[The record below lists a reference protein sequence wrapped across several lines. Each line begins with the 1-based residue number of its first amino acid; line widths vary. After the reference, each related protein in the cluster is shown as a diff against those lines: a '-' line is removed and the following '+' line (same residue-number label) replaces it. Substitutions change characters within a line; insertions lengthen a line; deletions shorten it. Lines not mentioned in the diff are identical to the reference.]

1 MGNEGTS
8 RCYHVYFERSIMTY
22 EAARDVI
29 AHHSALSSTNRLAL
43 LDFLREHPG
52 QARELFR
59 VDAAHRFLPAHMD
72 GEILRTAAFL
82 RNFAQWLIATGRA
95 NSSWA
100 HFHATRTKRLHTGRA

>member
-1 MGNEGTS
+1 
-8 RCYHVYFERSIMTY
+8 MTY

-59 VDAAHRFLPAHMD
+59 VDAAYGFLPAHKD

-82 RNFAQWLIATGRA
+82 RNFARWLITTGRT
-95 NSSWA
+95 NSAWA
-100 HFHATRTKRLHTGRA
+100 HFHATRTKKSHKGSK